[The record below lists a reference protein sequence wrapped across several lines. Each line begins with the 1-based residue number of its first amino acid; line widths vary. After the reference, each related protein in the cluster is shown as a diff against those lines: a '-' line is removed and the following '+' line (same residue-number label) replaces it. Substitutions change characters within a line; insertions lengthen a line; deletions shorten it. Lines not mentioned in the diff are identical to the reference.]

1 MKYINKY
8 IEENKDRFLDELI
21 ELLKIPSI
29 SADPHYKNAVLICA
43 EAVADSLKIAGA
55 DNVEICPTA
64 GYPIVYADMI
74 IDKNFKVY
82 LVLDTD
88 TLETVLI
95 RIDNNKNKI
104 VFVFSVAC
112 INSCST

>member
-29 SADPHYKNAVLICA
+29 SADPHYKNAVLSCS
-43 EAVADSLKIAGA
+43 EAVANSLKIAGA

-74 IDKNFKVY
+74 IDKNLPTVLVGSEVIKQ
-82 LVLDTD
+82 VLDLSFLVANSN
-88 TLETVLI
+88 LESTTISL
-95 RIDNNKNKI
+95 
-104 VFVFSVAC
+104 SVWP
-112 INSCST
+112 